1 MNIEIA
7 NIYKDVFNENVKEV
21 VLRSGRNAGKSK
33 FMAQYVFLDMF
44 QNTELHDGIV
54 AKSTGESIETTVFN
68 EIQSVFVEYLGSD
81 AYKKFRFIKNPCR
94 ITRNDGS
101 TIYFSAIGGDSD
113 RTKGIKTLHKCS
125 FVMLDE
131 LQQLRTLNEYK
142 NAMASFRR
150 NLLNDDF
157 KILNLF
163 NPPQIKTHWINLW
176 FEEKKKDKSVL
187 TITPTYLDILKYLND
202 FDIKEILKEKLL
214 HYDYYK
220 WLYLGEPCNL
230 IGLVYP
236 MFERRYL
243 ISETEMHD
251 ILKRIA
257 PKYLIFGC
265 DAAVNNDET
274 VICPMLVLENAQTI
288 CLPLFIHNPKETKI
302 IGSHILV
309 KEYITKYVN
318 WIFEKY
324 NIVNANYG
332 RQLPTFFRYDSAA
345 ADFGQEIKFF
355 FSQNCDTAPIRK
367 KSILEMVS
375 VVQSVFS
382 NQQFY
387 ILDNGI
393 THDYYLNKD
402 KQYEIHPLV
411 EQIENLTWNDKEDG
425 YDGTIPNDR
434 TDAMTY
440 GMLFFYGNIEN
451 KGYFEIM
458 QTMNRNCVK
467 IKDVIGR

>member
-7 NIYKDVFNENVKEV
+7 NVYKEVFNKNVRECI
-21 VLRSGRNAGKSK
+21 LRSGRNAGKSK
-33 FMAQYVFLDMF
+33 FMAQYVFLDMM
-44 QNTELHDGIV
+44 QNSEVHDGIV
-54 AKSTGESIETTVFN
+54 AKATGESIETTVFN

-81 AYKKFRFIKNPCR
+81 AYKMFRFIKNPVR

-113 RTKGIKTLHKCS
+113 RTKGIKTLHKCT

-131 LQQLRTLNEYK
+131 LQQLKTQNEYK

-157 KILNLF
+157 KVLNLF
-163 NPPQIKTHWINLW
+163 NPPQMKTHWINLW
-176 FEEKKKDKSVL
+176 FEEKRKDKSVL
-187 TITPTYLDILKYLND
+187 TLTPSYLDILKYLND

-230 IGLVYP
+230 VGLVYP

-243 ISETEMHD
+243 INAHEMHD
-251 ILKRIA
+251 IFKRIA
-257 PKYLIFGC
+257 PKYLIIGC

-274 VICPMLVLENAQTI
+274 VLCPMLVLENSQTI
-288 CLPLFIHNPKETKI
+288 CLPLFIHNPKENKV
-302 IGSHILV
+302 IGSHILI
-309 KEYITKYVN
+309 KDYITKYIDY
-318 WIFEKY
+318 IFKEY
-324 NIVNANYG
+324 NIINANYG
-332 RQLPTFFRYDSAA
+332 RQLPTYIRYDCAA
-345 ADFGQEIKFF
+345 ADFGQEMKFY
-355 FSQNCDTAPIRK
+355 FSQNNDVGPIKK

-382 NQQFY
+382 NEQFY
-387 ILDNGI
+387 ILDTGYQKNWY
-393 THDYYLNKD
+393 TNKEVE
-402 KQYEIHPLV
+402 YAIHPLV
-411 EQIENLTWNDKEDG
+411 EQIENLTWNKAEDG
-425 YDGTIPNDR
+425 YDNTIPNDR
-434 TDAMTY
+434 SDAMTY
-440 GMLFFYGNIEN
+440 AMLFFYGNIEN

-458 QTMNRNCVK
+458 QTMNKNCVK
-467 IKDVIGR
+467 IKDIIGR